1 MDRLKLIEILDIAKP
16 ALASKEFIPI
26 FTFFCF
32 DEKTVFAYNDIV
44 SIQIPF
50 ESPIQGAVVG
60 ERLIALLKTHHS
72 DKVEFK
78 HKKDGEE
85 LSVRVG
91 NTWLQ
96 LPFLPPKD
104 FLFKFP
110 EVKSN
115 FNITLNNSFIEGL
128 KCTLVSA
135 GVDTSRPKA
144 LGVTL
149 VLGEEIILY
158 STDNQTMTEYFV
170 DADKADKGHDR
181 EMLLPREFCS
191 ILISLYDKMGKD
203 DEAILCIEDDHLIA
217 KMGKSQAYANLTPQE
232 PLDFAGT
239 ISRFMDGVKKK
250 SFIDIPKGFEGAL
263 ERSILLLDPAQRN
276 LCLFNIE
283 DQKLTIQTSSR
294 LGKGKDPFKIKG
306 NPGDIEVLVNPRH
319 VSRVLEYVDNMCFR
333 KTCVIMRGGDNY
345 LHLIST
351 QPE

>member
-1 MDRLKLIEILDIAKP
+1 MDRLELIKILDIAKP

-72 DKVEFK
+72 KSVEFK
-78 HKKDGEE
+78 HKKGGEE
-85 LSVRVG
+85 LSVKIG
-91 NTWLQ
+91 STWLQ

-115 FNITLNNSFIEGL
+115 FNIALNDSFIEGL
-128 KCTLVSA
+128 KRTLISA
-135 GVDTSRPKA
+135 GVDTSRSNA
-144 LGVTL
+144 MGVSL
-149 VLGEEIILY
+149 VIGDEIILY

-170 DADKADKGHDR
+170 DMERGDKGNAC
-181 EMLLPREFCS
+181 ELMMPREFCS
-191 ILISLYDKMGKD
+191 ILISLYDKMEKD
-203 DEAILCIEDDHLIA
+203 DEAILCIEDKHLIA
-217 KMGKSQAYANLTPQE
+217 KMGRSQVYANLVPHD
-232 PLDFAGT
+232 PLDFSGV

-263 ERSILLLDPAQRN
+263 ERSVLLLDPSQRN
-276 LCLFNIE
+276 LCNINIE
-283 DQKLTIQTSSR
+283 DQRLTIETSSR
-294 LGKGKDPFKIKG
+294 LGKGKDPFKLKEK
-306 NPGDIEVLVNPRH
+306 PGDISVLVDPRS
-319 VSRVLEYVDNMCFR
+319 VSRVLGYAENMCF
-333 KTCVIMRGGDNY
+333 KNTCIILRGGDNY